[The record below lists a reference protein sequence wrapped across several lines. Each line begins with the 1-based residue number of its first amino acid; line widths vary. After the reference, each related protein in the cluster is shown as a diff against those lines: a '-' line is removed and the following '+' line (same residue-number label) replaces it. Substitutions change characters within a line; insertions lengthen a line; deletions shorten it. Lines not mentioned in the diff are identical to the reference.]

1 VIYCGD
7 SLELMKTL
15 ETGSVDAVIADP
27 PYNIGKASWDKIPDY
42 LEWCREWI
50 TEAARVMKRQGA
62 FWCFHSDPLVLA
74 DIAKII
80 EGEGKPQLNWVTW
93 DKYNEQGTHSMK
105 GFLDGYTVIGGLR
118 RLQDFSEYITYHADD
133 GQWGKQND
141 DTRGFIFE
149 PLRAYLDGE
158 RKRAGVDKI
167 ACNVACGFS
176 ASAGGMASRHYFSR
190 SQWQL
195 PTPEHYAALRT
206 LFNANGGEY
215 LRREYEDL
223 RREYED
229 LRREYE
235 DLRREYEDLR
245 PTFNN
250 PGKVSSVWQFPPA
263 KPNGHPTPKPVELI
277 RRIVETT
284 TNPGDVILDPFAGS
298 GTTGEACIKTRREFI
313 LIEKDPKYVA
323 MAERRIR
330 ATQPPLMMAL

>member
-1 VIYCGD
+1 MIYCGD
-7 SLELMKTL
+7 CLELMKTL

-93 DKYNEQGTHSMK
+93 DKYNGSPGGVQFIMNRSK
-105 GFLDGYTVIGGLR
+105 IGRPEGNEKR
-118 RLQDFSEYITYHADD
+118 TIDQDAEYITYHADD

-158 RKRAGVDKI
+158 RRRAGVDKI

-195 PTPEHYAALRT
+195 PTPEHYAALRS

-215 LRREYEDL
+215 
-223 RREYED
+223 

-298 GTTGEACIKTRREFI
+298 GTTGEACIKTGREFI

-323 MAERRIR
+323 IIEKRIR
-330 ATQPPLMMAL
+330 ATQPPLPMTMEA

>member
-1 VIYCGD
+1 MIYCGD

-27 PYNIGKASWDKIPDY
+27 PYNIGKASWDKIPKY

-50 TEAARVMKRQGA
+50 TEAARIMKRQGS

-93 DKYNEQGTHSMK
+93 DKYNGSPGGIQFIMNRSK
-105 GFLDGYTVIGGLR
+105 IGRPEGNEKR
-118 RLQDFSEYITYHADD
+118 TIDQDAEYITYHAESPIAGWITAERD
-133 GQWGKQND
+133 KQGLLRND
-141 DTRGFIFE
+141 IDMRLGYVRKSNKARGTELCRRWEEGSSIPSE
-149 PLRAYLDGE
+149 YD
-158 RKRAGVDKI
+158 I
-167 ACNVACGFS
+167 ARLSELFGSNC
-176 ASAGGMASRHYFSR
+176 
-190 SQWQL
+190 
-195 PTPEHYAALRT
+195 PAA
-206 LFNANGGEY
+206 
-215 LRREYEDL
+215 
-223 RREYED
+223 
-229 LRREYE
+229 
-235 DLRREYEDLR
+235 

-298 GTTGEACIKTRREFI
+298 GTTGVACIRTHRKYI

-323 MAERRIR
+323 IIEHRIKQ
-330 ATQPPLMMAL
+330 TQPPLMMAL